1 MHNTYFVGCIMKK
14 LSKANLIICGVFTIA
29 GILLVI
35 LISQYITLGQK
46 QQTLNKLNSRSIELA
61 QEIEQAKQTLEVV
74 SSLEYQEEQARK
86 NGYAYPDEKRFV
98 LA

>member
-1 MHNTYFVGCIMKK
+1 MKK
-14 LSKANLIICGVFTIA
+14 LSKVNLIICGVFAIA
-29 GILLVI
+29 AILLII
-35 LISQYITLGQK
+35 LISQYIVLGQK
-46 QQTLNKLNSRSIELA
+46 QQTLNKLNARSLELA
-61 QEIEQAKQTLEVV
+61 KEIEQAKQTLEVV